1 MVPDAIELP
10 PLEIAEDFDFDAATK
25 AFEEAEEKSRA
36 LAEELDLDLDDLVLV
51 DDGENG
57 PRLVPS
63 AMAEEMI
70 AKGGKMLVPQPGWE
84 YPLASK
90 PGRQLVPQPPP
101 DPAKDTPKK
110 MLPGEGDMIEE
121 EEKDVEIVAKE
132 NSKHAGKS
140 VMPTAEAEE
149 KEEGPKKLA
158 PSEPLDEEKKP
169 KRKRRALPGSGEMID
184 DDEAASEEDE
194 D

>member
-1 MVPDAIELP
+1 MPDAIELP

-90 PGRQLVPQPPP
+90 PGRQLVPNHPGPREGHAEEDAP
-101 DPAKDTPKK
+101 RRGRHDRGG
-110 MLPGEGDMIEE
+110 GEG
-121 EEKDVEIVAKE
+121 
-132 NSKHAGKS
+132 
-140 VMPTAEAEE
+140 
-149 KEEGPKKLA
+149 
-158 PSEPLDEEKKP
+158 
-169 KRKRRALPGSGEMID
+169 R
-184 DDEAASEEDE
+184 
-194 D
+194 